1 MEMEILV
8 DSYWDGY
15 HFVGKYIKIRI
26 GYVTYL

>member
-1 MEMEILV
+1 MEMEFLV

-15 HFVGKYIKIRI
+15 QFVAEYIKVRI